1 MASHFGV
8 PVSTTHCINASI
20 MGVGAS
26 NRVSAVRWGVA
37 ANIGL
42 AWVLT
47 LPVSAAIA
55 WVLTMIL
62 QPLLG

>member
-1 MASHFGV
+1 
-8 PVSTTHCINASI
+8 
-20 MGVGAS
+20 
-26 NRVSAVRWGVA
+26 VRWGVA

-55 WVLTMIL
+55 WCLTQVLE
-62 QPLLG
+62 PLLR